1 MIRIRT
7 KVVKPVTNLSVNYY
21 LRYQRMFIF
30 VTFIFRNMQN
40 QEDRTS
46 AALAS
51 DIAGK
56 TIFSILLSISISHL
70 LNDTIQSLIP
80 SMYPVVKNSFHLNFS
95 QIGIITLIFQ
105 LTASLFQP
113 LIGLYTDRKPQPYSL
128 VVGMVFTLSGL
139 ILLSQAKNY
148 TLLLISVAV
157 IGTGSSIFHPEASKV
172 AYMASGG
179 RRGLA
184 QSIFQVGGNLGGSLG
199 PILAAIIIVP
209 FGQSSILW
217 FSVLALLAI
226 VVLLNVG
233 SWYTNHMNIMRKK
246 VTTITKGHGLSKAKV
261 TWSVAILLVLIFSK
275 YFYLASITSYFTFYL
290 MHKFNVSIQ
299 TSQVHLFLFL
309 FAVAIGTLLGGPIG
323 DRVGRKYVIW
333 FSILGVAPFTLLLPY
348 ANLFWTTVLSIMI
361 GVILASAFSA
371 ILVYAQ
377 ELIPGKIGMISGLFF
392 GFAFGMG
399 GLGSALLGILADK
412 TTIDYVY
419 HVCSFLPLIGVLTV
433 FLPDIGTKRK
443 SIAAAL

>member
-1 MIRIRT
+1 
-7 KVVKPVTNLSVNYY
+7 
-21 LRYQRMFIF
+21 
-30 VTFIFRNMQN
+30 MQDQNN
-40 QEDRTS
+40 QTS
-46 AALAS
+46 TALAG

-56 TIFSILLSISISHL
+56 TIFTILLSISFSHL

-80 SMYPVVKNSFHLNFS
+80 SIYPVVKNSFHLNFS
-95 QIGIITLIFQ
+95 QIGIITLVFQ

-113 LIGLYTDRKPQPYSL
+113 LVGLYTDRKPQPYSL
-128 VVGMVFTLSGL
+128 AIGMVFTLSGL

-148 TLLLISVAV
+148 SMLLLSVAV

-199 PILAAIIIVP
+199 PILAAMIIVP
-209 FGQSSILW
+209 FGQKSILW
-217 FSVLALLAI
+217 FSILALIAI
-226 VVLLNVG
+226 TVLLKVG
-233 SWYTNHMNIMRKK
+233 SWYTHHLNMRKK
-246 VTTITKGHGLSKAKV
+246 VTEVTKGHGLSKAKIA
-261 TWSVAILLVLIFSK
+261 WSVVILLVLIFSK

-299 TSQVHLFLFL
+299 SSQLHLFLFL
-309 FAVAIGTLLGGPIG
+309 FAVATGTLLGGPIG

-348 ANLFWTTVLSIMI
+348 ASLFWTTVLSILI
-361 GVILASAFSA
+361 GLVLASAFSA

-412 TTIDYVY
+412 TSIDYVY
-419 HVCSFLPLIGVLTV
+419 HVCAFLPLIGMLTV

-443 SIAAAL
+443 

>member
-1 MIRIRT
+1 MPR
-7 KVVKPVTNLSVNYY
+7 
-21 LRYQRMFIF
+21 F
-30 VTFIFRNMQN
+30 VFRNMQN
-40 QEDRTS
+40 KDNQTS
-46 AALAS
+46 SALAS

-56 TIFSILLSISISHL
+56 TIFSILLSISFSHL

-80 SMYPVVKNSFHLNFS
+80 SIYPVVKNSFNLNFS
-95 QIGIITLIFQ
+95 QIGIITLVFQ

-128 VVGMVFTLSGL
+128 AIGMVFTLSGL
-139 ILLSQAKNY
+139 ILLSQANNY
-148 TLLLISVAV
+148 ALLLVSVAV
-157 IGTGSSIFHPEASKV
+157 IGTGSSVFHPEASKV

-199 PILAAIIIVP
+199 PILAAMIIVP

-217 FSVLALLAI
+217 FSILALLAI
-226 VVLLNVG
+226 IVLLNVG
-233 SWYTNHMNIMRKK
+233 SWYTHHINRMRIR
-246 VTTITKGHGLSKAKV
+246 VTPVTKSHGLSKAKV
-261 TWSVAILLVLIFSK
+261 AWSVVILLVLIFSK
-275 YFYLASITSYFTFYL
+275 YFYTASITSYFTFYL

-299 TSQVHLFLFL
+299 TSQMHLFLFL
-309 FAVAIGTLLGGPIG
+309 FAVATGTLLGGPIG

-348 ANLFWTTVLSIMI
+348 ANFFWTTVLSIMI

-399 GLGSALLGILADK
+399 GLGSALLGMLADK
-412 TTIDYVY
+412 TSIDYVY
-419 HVCSFLPLIGVLTV
+419 HVCAFLPLIGVITV
-433 FLPDIGTKRK
+433 FLPDIGTKRGLRPPK
-443 SIAAAL
+443 PGEV

>member
-1 MIRIRT
+1 
-7 KVVKPVTNLSVNYY
+7 
-21 LRYQRMFIF
+21 
-30 VTFIFRNMQN
+30 MQN
-40 QEDRTS
+40 QDDQTS

-56 TIFSILLSISISHL
+56 TIFSILFSISISHL
-70 LNDTIQSLIP
+70 LNDTIQSIIP
-80 SMYPVVKNSFHLNFS
+80 SIYPVVKDSFHLNFS
-95 QIGIITLIFQ
+95 QIGIITLVFQ

-128 VVGMVFTLSGL
+128 AIGMVFTLSGL

-148 TLLLISVAV
+148 ALLLVSVAV
-157 IGTGSSIFHPEASKV
+157 IGTGSSVFHPEASKV

-199 PILAAIIIVP
+199 PILAAMIIVP

-217 FSVLALLAI
+217 FSILALLAI
-226 VVLLNVG
+226 ILLINVG
-233 SWYTNHMNIMRKK
+233 SWYTHHMNRMRKK
-246 VTTITKGHGLSKAKV
+246 VTEIAKGHGLTKTKV
-261 TWSVAILLVLIFSK
+261 AWSVVILLVLIFSK
-275 YFYLASITSYFTFYL
+275 YFYMASITSYFTFYL
-290 MHKFNVSIQ
+290 MQKFSVSIQ
-299 TSQVHLFLFL
+299 SSQVHLFIFL
-309 FAVAIGTLLGGPIG
+309 FAVAAGTLLGGPIG

-348 ANLFWTTVLSIMI
+348 ANIFWTTVLSIMI

-377 ELIPGKIGMISGLFF
+377 ELIPGKIGMVSGLFF

-399 GLGSALLGILADK
+399 GLGSALLGMLADK
-412 TTIDYVY
+412 TSIVYVY
-419 HVCSFLPLIGVLTV
+419 HVCAFLPLIGIITV
-433 FLPDIGTKRK
+433 FLPDIGRKRK
-443 SIAAAL
+443 

>member
-1 MIRIRT
+1 MRLPDEIFRPNVIAFSC
-7 KVVKPVTNLSVNYY
+7 VSN
-21 LRYQRMFIF
+21 RMLIFARFIF
-30 VTFIFRNMQN
+30 SNMQN
-40 QEDRTS
+40 QNNQAS
-46 AALAS
+46 SALAH
-51 DIAGK
+51 DIAQK
-56 TIFSILLSISISHL
+56 TIFSILLSISFSHL

-80 SMYPVVKNSFHLNFS
+80 SIYPVVKDSFNLNFS
-95 QIGIITLIFQ
+95 QIGIITLVFQ

-128 VVGMVFTLSGL
+128 AIGMVFTLTGL
-139 ILLSQAKNY
+139 ILVSQAKNY
-148 TLLLISVAV
+148 AMLLVSVAV
-157 IGTGSSIFHPEASKV
+157 IGTGSSVFHPEASKV

-199 PILAAIIIVP
+199 PILAALIIVP
-209 FGQSSILW
+209 YGQPSILW

-226 VVLLNVG
+226 AVLMKVG
-233 SWYTNHMNIMRKK
+233 SWYTHHMNRVRKK
-246 VTTITKGHGLSKAKV
+246 ATVATPGHNLSKSKV
-261 TWSVAILLVLIFSK
+261 AWSVVILLVLIFSK
-275 YFYLASITSYFTFYL
+275 YFYMASITSYFTFYL
-290 MHKFNVSIQ
+290 IHKFNVSIQ
-299 TSQVHLFLFL
+299 MSQVHLFLFL
-309 FAVAIGTLLGGPIG
+309 FAVATGTLLGGPIG

-348 ANLFWTTVLSIMI
+348 ANLFWTSVLSIII

-399 GLGSALLGILADK
+399 GMGSALLGMLADK
-412 TTIDYVY
+412 TSIDYVY
-419 HVCSFLPLIGVLTV
+419 HVCSFLPLIGIITV
-433 FLPDIGTKRK
+433 FLPDIGTKRR
-443 SIAAAL
+443 